1 MNIQA
6 EKLHIMKMI
15 LETENPEIL
24 HSIKKLFAKQKE
36 ADFWKTI
43 SKDQQEEIELG
54 IDEIEKGETISYESL
69 IKKHRK

>member
-6 EKLHIMKMI
+6 EKLNIMKMI

-24 HSIKKLFAKQKE
+24 LSIKQLFAKQKKS
-36 ADFWKTI
+36 DFWNTL

-54 IDEIEKGETISYESL
+54 IDEIEKGDTIDYESL
-69 IKKHRK
+69 MSKHRK